1 EIKTDDKKNV
11 TICSSSLK
19 NYFKLLAYKCDDFFD
34 TDYDD
39 FNSFSNLLR
48 RIFSCLR
55 SHSKDTPARKMDYI
69 DNRIIGKYIYKKVIL
84 DFLLSEHILFTDDQD
99 WLYKLDTTKLSQF
112 SINWNEIREGEFK
125 SLNSLYNMY
134 KK

>member
-1 EIKTDDKKNV
+1 MRN
-11 TICSSSLK
+11 
-19 NYFKLLAYKCDDFFD
+19 NKLL

-69 DNRIIGKYIYKKVIL
+69 DNRIIGKNTYKKVIL

-134 KK
+134 TK

>member
-1 EIKTDDKKNV
+1 M
-11 TICSSSLK
+11 K
-19 NYFKLLAYKCDDFFD
+19 NYFKLLAYKCDEFFD

>member
-1 EIKTDDKKNV
+1 MRN
-11 TICSSSLK
+11 
-19 NYFKLLAYKCDDFFD
+19 NKLL

-55 SHSKDTPARKMDYI
+55 SHSKDT
-69 DNRIIGKYIYKKVIL
+69 
-84 DFLLSEHILFTDDQD
+84 H
-99 WLYKLDTTKLSQF
+99 KLDTTKLSQF

-134 KK
+134 TK